1 MTDRAALETA
11 LAQLEQH
18 LAVLL
23 PDLYRETYR
32 DLRPIPMRSAAL
44 VYDADGRV
52 AWDRMWESFCDLAM
66 AGGPPHKGRWL
77 APASPEEVGAS
88 PDRYDEVVDEIRR
101 GVGLATGLDVR
112 PSRDPGWVPV
122 ACYGET
128 MAEWLTRAVVME
140 NVAARRRGSTIELP
154 ASPAFRVEKEIRN
167 VVTVMAKT
175 CHYWMGHIPPP
186 QQYEIRQL
194 LETMESEAPT
204 VSPPDRERGDSGP
217 AATALAAIITRQTA
231 RVATP
236 SATAGWVGV
245 ACVSADEAI
254 WMMRALVASNVH
266 ARREDAVLFVP
277 ANPVVDPDGARV
289 ATRVAHLHALAAHG
303 VAGNA
308 KQEPTL
314 PARS

>member
-1 MTDRAALETA
+1 MTDTAALDTA
-11 LAQLEQH
+11 LAQLERR

-23 PDLYRETYR
+23 PDLYRETYQ

-77 APASPEEVGAS
+77 APASAVEVAAA
-88 PDRYDEVVDEIRR
+88 PDRYDEVVEEIRR

-112 PSRDPGWVPV
+112 PSRDAGWVPV

-140 NVAARRRGSTIELP
+140 NVAARRRGSAIELP
-154 ASPAFRVEKEIRN
+154 AGPWFRVEKEIRN
-167 VVTVMAKT
+167 VVTVIAKT
-175 CHYWMGHIPPP
+175 CHYWMGHIPSP

-194 LETMESEAPT
+194 LETLEPQAPT
-204 VSPPDRERGDSGP
+204 VNPPDRERDDLRP
-217 AATALAAIITRQTA
+217 AAVTLAAAIALGTA
-231 RVATP
+231 RVSTP
-236 SATAGWVGV
+236 SATAGWVGA
-245 ACVSADEAI
+245 ACASAGEAI

-266 ARREDAVLFVP
+266 ARREDVVLLVP
-277 ANPVVDPDGARV
+277 ANPAIDPDGSLVAARL
-289 ATRVAHLHALAAHG
+289 AHVHALAAH
-303 VAGNA
+303 VA
-308 KQEPTL
+308 
-314 PARS
+314 RRVRV

>member
-1 MTDRAALETA
+1 MTDRGALDVA
-11 LAQLEQH
+11 LAQLERR
-18 LAVLL
+18 LDVLL
-23 PDLYRETYR
+23 PDLYRQTYQ

-44 VYDADGRV
+44 VYDTHGRV

-77 APASPEEVGAS
+77 APASPVEVAVA
-88 PDRYDEVVDEIRR
+88 PDRYDEVVEEIRR

-154 ASPAFRVEKEIRN
+154 ASPAFRIEKEIRN

-194 LETMESEAPT
+194 LETMEAETPT
-204 VSPPDRERGDSGP
+204 VSPPDLDGDDAGS
-217 AATALAAIITRQTA
+217 AATALTAAIALGTA

-236 SATAGWVGV
+236 SAAAGWVGV
-245 ACVSADEAI
+245 ACASAGEAI

-266 ARREDAVLFVP
+266 ARREDAVLLVP
-277 ANPVVDPDGARV
+277 VNPVADPDGLLVTARV
-289 ATRVAHLHALAAHG
+289 TNVHRLANHVAARLAL
-303 VAGNA
+303 
-308 KQEPTL
+308 
-314 PARS
+314 